1 MNKKQFITFLTVTV
15 LLFMTGFKSV
25 AQDGNINGDTS
36 IQIKKEKKTNL
47 NRNFLKINIT
57 AIAFK
62 NYSLQYERTLN
73 RKFSFA
79 LSFRFMPSSD
89 IPFKSTVLKIVN
101 DQGDTKRTIE
111 DFRLSNTAITPEFRF
126 YLSRKGYG
134 RGFYIAPFYRYAT
147 FKTTDLDI
155 FYNDNSGTQ
164 NTIKLS
170 GKLTGNTGGLLFGM
184 QYPLGRHVV
193 LDIQLLGPHFGSAK
207 GDFSGISAKPL
218 TTDEQDQIRSNLDID
233 IPLIDRTINV
243 TANNASLK
251 LNGSWG
257 GVRAGISLGVR
268 F

>member
-1 MNKKQFITFLTVTV
+1 VQKKPLLLIITISI
-15 LLFMTGFKSV
+15 LFSMTCFTSKT
-25 AQDGNINGDTS
+25 QDGNINQDSST
-36 IQIKKEKKTNL
+36 QIVQKKKINL
-47 NRNFLKINIT
+47 NRNFIKINIT
-57 AIAFK
+57 AIALN

-79 LSFRFMPSSD
+79 LSFRIMPNSSL
-89 IPFKSTVLKIVN
+89 PLKSTVLKIIN
-101 DQGDTKRTIE
+101 DNADNKKTIN

-126 YLSRKGYG
+126 YLSRRGYG
-134 RGFYIAPFYRYAT
+134 RGLYIAPFYRYAS
-147 FKTTDLDI
+147 FKTNDIDI
-155 FYNDNSGTQ
+155 FYSDSSGTE

-184 QYPLGRHVV
+184 QYPLGQYIV

-207 GDFSGISAKPL
+207 GDFNGTSAKPL
-218 TTDEQDQIRSNLDID
+218 TTNEQDAIRNNLDIN

-257 GVRAGISLGVR
+257 GVRAGIFLGVR